1 MAANAATKRVA
12 DTGIMSRAHIAPAIN
27 NGNRSKRVTSKQPES
42 KENAKSIVERTF
54 ARRLSN
60 PAYFL
65 EPSLNPGNF
74 YSHYR
79 EMHYRDADKQG

>member
-1 MAANAATKRVA
+1 MFSVGCA
-12 DTGIMSRAHIAPAIN
+12 GICGQSIPKSEHEN
-27 NGNRSKRVTSKQPES
+27 HGNRSKRVTSKQPES
-42 KENAKSIVERTF
+42 KENAKSIVERTL